1 VNDVREGQGWTRAQS
16 AKNGFLYLLARAALA
31 LSGPLPP
38 PLLRALGRA
47 FGRLAYLIL
56 PRARKTALANVA
68 VAFPDLPRVR
78 RQDLVRRAYA
88 RLGAQLGDTVALLF
102 GAPLEAL
109 QMDDEA
115 RDTLELARAEGR
127 GVLFASAHL
136 GPWEHVAATLT
147 HHGFPLTTIAR
158 EPYDPR
164 LVALFD
170 RLRARGGVR
179 VIYRGSPGAATRIV
193 RTLRSG
199 QILGAPMDLR
209 SRVPS
214 VYAPFLGRPAATPLG
229 PARIALRTGAAVV
242 VGTAAPGPSL
252 AVTRIPSSDL
262 APDPQSERVLTARIN
277 AAISARIRAMPDAWV
292 WMHPRW

>member
-1 VNDVREGQGWTRAQS
+1 VHDAREGRAWTRSQAV
-16 AKNGFLYLLARAALA
+16 KNGFLYLLARAALA
-31 LSGPLPP
+31 LSAPLPP

-47 FGRLAYLIL
+47 LGRLAYLL
-56 PRARKTALANVA
+56 FPRARKTALANVA
-68 VAFPDLPRVR
+68 VAFPDRPRAR
-78 RQDLVRRAYA
+78 RRDLVRRAYV

-102 GAPLEAL
+102 GAPLEPL
-109 QMDDEA
+109 WIDDEA
-115 RDTLELARAEGR
+115 KGTLELARAEGR

-136 GPWEHVAATLT
+136 GPWEHVAATLA
-147 HHGFPLTTIAR
+147 HRGFPLTTLAR

-164 LVALFD
+164 LVAFFD
-170 RLRARGGVR
+170 RMRMRRGVG
-179 VIYRGSPGAATRIV
+179 VIYRGSPGAAARIL
-193 RTLRSG
+193 RTLKSG

-214 VYAPFLGRPAATPLG
+214 VDAPFLGRPAPTPLG

-262 APDPQSERVLTARIN
+262 APDPEGERVLTARIN
-277 AAISARIRAMPDAWV
+277 AAISAHIRAMPDAWV